1 MLPILLGVM
10 SVCSGC
16 PWLLMTSRSMRKQ
29 HEGNDV
35 QAHQVPL
42 DPCVAAY
49 LVQCCNN
56 MLWVDDFHGHILRA
70 LTPLSGQPPN
80 D

>member
-1 MLPILLGVM
+1 MPPILFGGHVIVLSLPM
-10 SVCSGC
+10 AAHD
-16 PWLLMTSRSMRKQ
+16 SRSMRKQ
-29 HEGNDV
+29 HECNDE

-56 MLWVDDFHGHILRA
+56 VLWVDDFHGHILRA